1 MHKSLE
7 NVISN
12 LEPNLSPQK
21 NENSIADTN
30 LNNIPNGVSM
40 ENASYMENTPRPH
53 TEENSISINHGLDD
67 RVNSEA
73 INEEEHTPQLFEEE
87 NASGAETR
95 SDDSIDT
102 HTEKLFDKEFNEEED
117 FEIPAFL
124 RKQKF

>member
-1 MHKSLE
+1 M
-7 NVISN
+7 
-12 LEPNLSPQK
+12 
-21 NENSIADTN
+21 SI
-30 LNNIPNGVSM
+30 

-124 RKQKF
+124 RKTKILMIKHHHYDQLLHITGNYPLSGDVE